1 MRDKQNK
8 LHSFKSLSEFHQMF
22 GLSKPEHPLVS
33 FVRLEDMK
41 MPGEE
46 LSEYMVLDFY
56 KIAYKDSIG
65 KAKYGQHHYDFGE
78 GGLVFTAPGQL
89 FEKPRSNK
97 SKGCILLIH
106 PDFFLSYPLA
116 KKIKQYGFFSYAADE
131 ALHVSEK
138 EKETIF
144 SVFKIIDEELN
155 SRVDDFSQDVIISQ
169 IELLLNYSSR
179 FYKRQFIT
187 YKAVNADLI
196 QQFETIMDFYFN
208 SDHELQNGMPSVQ
221 DVAEQLHV
229 SANYLSDVL
238 RSLTGLN
245 TQQHIHNRLIET
257 AKDIL
262 SRTNLS
268 VSEIAYH
275 LGFDYPQSFT
285 RLFKSKTKLTPL
297 EFRHSFNLP
306 GTN

>member
-1 MRDKQNK
+1 MRSKQNK
-8 LHSFKSLSEFHQMF
+8 LHQFKSLSEFHQMF
-22 GLSKPEHPLVS
+22 GVSKPEHPLVS
-33 FVRLEDMK
+33 FIRLEDMK
-41 MPGEE
+41 LPEE
-46 LSEYMVLDFY
+46 TLPDYMVLDFY

-89 FEKPRSNK
+89 FEKPKSSK

-116 KKIKQYGFFSYAADE
+116 KKIKQYGFFSYATDE
-131 ALHVSEK
+131 ALHLSER

-155 SRVDDFSQDVIISQ
+155 SRVDDFSQDVTISQ

-187 YKAVNADLI
+187 HKAVNDDLI
-196 QQFETIMDFYFN
+196 QQFEKVLDSYFN
-208 SDHELQNGMPSVQ
+208 SDDELQNGMPSVQ
-221 DVAEQLHV
+221 YVAEQLNV
-229 SANYLSDVL
+229 SANYLSDLL

-262 SRTNLS
+262 STTNLS

-285 RLFKSKTKLTPL
+285 RLFKNKTKLTPVA
-297 EFRHSFNLP
+297 FRQSFN
-306 GTN
+306 

>member
-1 MRDKQNK
+1 MRSKQNK
-8 LHSFKSLSEFHQMF
+8 LHKFKSLSEFHYMF
-22 GLSKPEHPLVS
+22 GLPKPEHPLVS
-33 FVRLEDMK
+33 FIRLEEMK
-41 MPGEE
+41 MPEE
-46 LSEYMVLDFY
+46 AMPDYLVLDFY

-89 FEKPRSNK
+89 FEKPKNNK
-97 SKGCILLIH
+97 SKGCILLLH

-116 KKIKQYGFFSYAADE
+116 KKMKQYGFFSYATDE
-131 ALHVSEK
+131 ALNLSEK

-155 SRVDDFSQDVIISQ
+155 NRVDDFSQDVIISQ
-169 IELLLNYSSR
+169 VELLLNYSSR

-187 YKAVNADLI
+187 SKAVNDDLI
-196 QQFETIMDFYFN
+196 QQFEKVLDVYFN
-208 SDHELQNGMPSVQ
+208 SDEELQKGMPSVQ
-221 DVAEQLHV
+221 YIAEQLNV
-229 SANYLSDVL
+229 SANYLSDLL

-245 TQQHIHNRLIET
+245 TQQHIHTRLIET
-257 AKDIL
+257 AKEIL
-262 SRTNLS
+262 STTNLS
-268 VSEIAYH
+268 ISQIAYH

-297 EFRHSFNLP
+297 EFRESFN
-306 GTN
+306 